1 MLKPRAPDGDF
12 VTKELATYPS
22 RLNARLARAFAEAIA
37 TRRVASL
44 QSRSMI
50 LTGRWNNVLVWTDMA
65 ISPLGPG
72 AQDSKVTAPHALCD
86 ASPPPPR
93 DQFGRPVVVFK
104 NLLRPGG
111 QQVSKSTAIAAQ
123 PHLGGLR
130 HGAKSLAQVPG
141 HLLLGP
147 RIRATWLQEHRQA
160 DDRQRAQSQ
169 VPISQQLLGA
179 VQHTCG
185 DAITD
190 EMVAHS
196 APFLF
201 S

>member
-1 MLKPRAPDGDF
+1 
-12 VTKELATYPS
+12 
-22 RLNARLARAFAEAIA
+22 
-37 TRRVASL
+37 
-44 QSRSMI
+44 MI
-50 LTGRWNNVLVWTDMA
+50 LTGRWNNVLVRKDLA
-65 ISPLGPG
+65 ISHTER
-72 AQDSKVTAPHALCD
+72 SREST
-86 ASPPPPR
+86 PPPPR
-93 DQFGRPVVVFK
+93 DQFGRPVVAFK

-147 RIRATWLQEHRQA
+147 RIRATWLQELRQA

-179 VQHTCG
+179 V
-185 DAITD
+185 
-190 EMVAHS
+190 
-196 APFLF
+196 
-201 S
+201 